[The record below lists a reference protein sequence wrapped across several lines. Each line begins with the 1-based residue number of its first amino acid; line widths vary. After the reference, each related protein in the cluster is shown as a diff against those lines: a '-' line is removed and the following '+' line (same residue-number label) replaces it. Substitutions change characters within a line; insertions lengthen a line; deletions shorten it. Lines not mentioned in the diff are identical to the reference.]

1 MLRNTTLL
9 KYNYI
14 EETGSKLSL
23 ELNKRTI
30 TTLNMT
36 FNYIGL
42 VILIIGA
49 LFFAMS
55 ITQPD
60 NFIIY
65 KMLKARSAMC
75 CGEENASKVIMT
87 YSLMMIIFGLLL
99 MLRVFGKQEIDKED

>member
-1 MLRNTTLL
+1 MSR
-9 KYNYI
+9 
-14 EETGSKLSL
+14 
-23 ELNKRTI
+23 ELNKI
-30 TTLNMT
+30 TNNSIMSIN

-55 ITQPD
+55 IMKPEH
-60 NFIIY
+60 FIVY
-65 KMLKARSAMC
+65 KMLKAKSAIC
-75 CGEENASKVIMT
+75 CGEDDAPKVIMT

>member
-1 MLRNTTLL
+1 
-9 KYNYI
+9 
-14 EETGSKLSL
+14 
-23 ELNKRTI
+23 
-30 TTLNMT
+30 MT

-99 MLRVFGKQEIDKED
+99 MLRVFGKLVSKRLIRRIRLVMGYTLK

>member
-1 MLRNTTLL
+1 
-9 KYNYI
+9 
-14 EETGSKLSL
+14 
-23 ELNKRTI
+23 
-30 TTLNMT
+30 MT

-65 KMLKARSAMC
+65 KMLKARSLC